1 MPCFY
6 FLLRVIYT
14 STLIWGNTYCP
25 KLKTKYSVQTM
36 ICIYKVKIHLNV
48 LSLIFLFYSVQFSS
62 VTQSCSTLCEPLD
75 SSMSGFPVHHQ
86 LMQLTQTHVL
96 RVCDVIQPS
105 HPLSCPSPP
114 AFTLSKH
121 QGLCK

>member
-1 MPCFY
+1 M
-6 FLLRVIYT
+6 
-14 STLIWGNTYCP
+14 
-25 KLKTKYSVQTM
+25 QTM

-62 VTQSCSTLCEPLD
+62 VTESCSTLCEPLD

-96 RVCDVIQPS
+96 RVCDVI
-105 HPLSCPSPP
+105 
-114 AFTLSKH
+114 
-121 QGLCK
+121 